1 MSHMNLCLSQR
12 WFRLGSMRLG
22 GSQEVMVDAASKSD
36 FNLQG
41 QGGGMEDWVLYR
53 GRRKSLSRG
62 APPSQFEALAWM
74 RGLIS
79 QKVL

>member
-1 MSHMNLCLSQR
+1 
-12 WFRLGSMRLG
+12 MRPRKVILICKG
-22 GSQEVMVDAASKSD
+22 R
-36 FNLQG
+36 
-41 QGGGMEDWVLYR
+41 GGMEDWVLYR